1 MVLGNYIKPFS
12 VTAIFVVMVLFF
24 SCEEVTIINCN
35 ECFTDEPDETYLEIK
50 LDVIAPGVIV
60 NIYTGNL
67 EDNIIFVSYK
77 TYSKNSYYKVPLN
90 KSYTVTAKYIIS
102 GVSYIAV
109 NKVKPRVTFS
119 EEQCTDPCYFVYDK
133 AVNLKLRNVDFN
145 NNLK

>member
-1 MVLGNYIKPFS
+1 MVLENYIRIFS
-12 VTAIFVVMVLFF
+12 GALLFVIMALLF
-24 SCEEVTIINCN
+24 SCEEALIINCS
-35 ECFTDEPDETYLEIK
+35 ECFADEPDETYLEIK

-67 EDNIIFVSYK
+67 EDNIKFATYK

-90 KSYTVTAKYIIS
+90 KSYTVTAEYIIS

-109 NKVKPRVTFS
+109 NQVKPRVTFS
-119 EEQCTDPCYFVYDK
+119 EEQCTDPCYYVYDRIVK
-133 AVNLKLRNVDFN
+133 LKLKDVDFN

>member
-1 MVLGNYIKPFS
+1 MVLGNYIRSFS
-12 VTAIFVVMVLFF
+12 GAVLFVVTALLF
-24 SCEEVTIINCN
+24 SCEEVVIINCS
-35 ECFTDEPDETYLEIK
+35 ECFVDEPDETYLEIK

-60 NIYTGNL
+60 SIFTGNL
-67 EDNIIFVSYK
+67 EDNIKFASYK

-90 KSYTVTAKYIIS
+90 KSYTVTAEYIIS

-119 EEQCTDPCYFVYDK
+119 EEQCTDPCYYVYDRS
-133 AVNLKLRNVDFN
+133 VNLKLKDVDFN